1 MFVTN
6 FKKELTQ
13 KEAKVLVI
21 LDLQTAHGMD
31 AYVSPAMVMA
41 DATKKHKN
49 SETKEKQNINIE
61 VKHFIICLRPL
72 SCGREKYIAFMSC
85 LHAFHRCSY

>member
-6 FKKELTQ
+6 FKNKLTQ
-13 KEAKVLVI
+13 KEAKGLVM

-41 DATKKHKN
+41 DAT
-49 SETKEKQNINIE
+49 EK
-61 VKHFIICLRPL
+61 
-72 SCGREKYIAFMSC
+72 A
-85 LHAFHRCSY
+85 

>member
-1 MFVTN
+1 MQNKNIVPRTTVLTNQKKSQQTNNCATVWIILVFVTN

-41 DATKKHKN
+41 DATKK
-49 SETKEKQNINIE
+49 
-61 VKHFIICLRPL
+61 
-72 SCGREKYIAFMSC
+72 A
-85 LHAFHRCSY
+85 

>member
-6 FKKELTQ
+6 FKEELTQ

-21 LDLQTAHGMD
+21 LDLQTVHGMD

-41 DATKKHKN
+41 DAT
-49 SETKEKQNINIE
+49 EK
-61 VKHFIICLRPL
+61 
-72 SCGREKYIAFMSC
+72 A
-85 LHAFHRCSY
+85 

>member
-1 MFVTN
+1 MFGTN

-21 LDLQTAHGMD
+21 LDLQMAHGMD

-41 DATKKHKN
+41 DATKK
-49 SETKEKQNINIE
+49 
-61 VKHFIICLRPL
+61 
-72 SCGREKYIAFMSC
+72 A
-85 LHAFHRCSY
+85 

>member
-13 KEAKVLVI
+13 KEAKGLVI

-41 DATKKHKN
+41 DATKK
-49 SETKEKQNINIE
+49 
-61 VKHFIICLRPL
+61 
-72 SCGREKYIAFMSC
+72 A
-85 LHAFHRCSY
+85 